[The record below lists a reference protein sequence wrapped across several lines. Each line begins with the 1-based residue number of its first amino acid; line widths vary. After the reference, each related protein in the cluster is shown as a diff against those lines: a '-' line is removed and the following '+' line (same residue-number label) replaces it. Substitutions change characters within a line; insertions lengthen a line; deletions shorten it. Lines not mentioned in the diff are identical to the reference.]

1 MVEPRILGSYGKLYI
16 WKTELIFPSD
26 KWNYSKLTSS
36 ITVEPA
42 QTLCKMTTRL
52 KQPMLSLPQR
62 IPIQSLLYKTTTC
75 LTWPATTFL
84 FPKWKKA
91 YLKQPLKNFIQ
102 QRNGKQHEKQYIKN
116 KRLCLYL
123 LHCYSLMLSLF
134 NVYKSWTNYQI
145 I

>member
-1 MVEPRILGSYGKLYI
+1 MGNYTFENLNSFFHQTNEINLNHYSQKC
-16 WKTELIFPSD
+16 SD
-26 KWNYSKLTSS
+26 NH
-36 ITVEPA
+36 
-42 QTLCKMTTRL
+42 LCKMTTRPR
-52 KQPMLSLPQR
+52 QPMLSPPKKIL
-62 IPIQSLLYKTTTC
+62 IQSLLYKMTTC
-75 LTWPATTFL
+75 LVWPSTNFFL
-84 FPKWKKA
+84 SPKWKKA

-134 NVYKSWTNYQI
+134 NVYKSWTNYKI